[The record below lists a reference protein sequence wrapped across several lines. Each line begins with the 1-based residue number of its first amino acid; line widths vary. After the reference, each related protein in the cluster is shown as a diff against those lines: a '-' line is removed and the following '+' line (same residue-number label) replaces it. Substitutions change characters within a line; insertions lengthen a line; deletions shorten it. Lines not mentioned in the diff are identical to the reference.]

1 MSKIFYLLPLTLWT
15 KGIKTKMIIGVSGV
29 AGAGKDLFVETCI
42 QELAN
47 LGKTGVRLALATALK
62 EEVKDWCLEHYRIDP
77 TNCSR
82 EDKEKIRDFLVAHGT
97 TKRHASEG
105 RHWVEK
111 LQPQIESIKD
121 NYDYLFVSDL
131 RYADY
136 PRDEVYWLK
145 NELQGPLV
153 HISQYSLQPTPHE
166 TVKVFRNPAN
176 QEERRNDPKL
186 IEQADFKLKWEYNT
200 NMEVK
205 DRYIASKSNEF
216 INWLSS
222 YKE

>member
-1 MSKIFYLLPLTLWT
+1 MRKER
-15 KGIKTKMIIGVSGV
+15 KTKMIIGVSGV

-42 QELAN
+42 KELAKS
-47 LGKTGVRLALATALK
+47 GKTGARLALATALK
-62 EEVKDWCLEHYRIDP
+62 EEVKDWCIEHYNIDP

-105 RHWVEK
+105 RHWVKK
-111 LQPQIESIKD
+111 LQPQIENIKD

-136 PRDEVYWLK
+136 PKDEVYWLK
-145 NELQGPLV
+145 EELQGPLV
-153 HISQYSLQPTPHE
+153 HVSQYSLEPMPYE
-166 TVKVFRNPAN
+166 VIKVFRNPAN
-176 QEERRNDPKL
+176 QEESRNDPKL
-186 IEQADFKLKWEYNT
+186 LERADFKLKWEYNT
-200 NMEVK
+200 DMMTK
-205 DRYIASKSNEF
+205 DKYIASKVHEF
-216 INWLSS
+216 INWLNS

>member
-1 MSKIFYLLPLTLWT
+1 
-15 KGIKTKMIIGVSGV
+15 MIIGVSGV

-121 NYDYLFVSDL
+121 NYDYEDKGFYTDMKNIKEAYQIAKTLVE
-131 RYADY
+131 ANVG
-136 PRDEVYWLK
+136 EV
-145 NELQGPLV
+145 NE
-153 HISQYSLQPTPHE
+153 
-166 TVKVFRNPAN
+166 
-176 QEERRNDPKL
+176 
-186 IEQADFKLKWEYNT
+186 
-200 NMEVK
+200 
-205 DRYIASKSNEF
+205 
-216 INWLSS
+216 
-222 YKE
+222 